1 MGKLLKAI
9 AADYN
14 TKTNPS
20 EKFKAVYVP
29 KDTTVFFEC
38 TIVGFLDEAYGKY
51 GKDGSDG

>member
-1 MGKLLKAI
+1 MGKLLMAI

-29 KDTTVFFEC
+29 DDTTVFFEC